1 MKGFFT
7 DQICNAI
14 RKCKFN
20 CIKDLCRKE
29 YFNDRK
35 LIFQDNFLNLDNWN
49 VADNV
54 PYDNTE
60 VWFIKE
66 ALNLIE
72 GGLMIMCWKQYGQ
85 HTMPDG
91 RVFIH
96 QWISGRIDT
105 RHKHEFS
112 NGVWVIRAKAVD
124 SFFAAWLL
132 KNDRQEPGY
141 TRSQIIP
148 EVDIAENINGEVRHT
163 VHYGYQEE
171 PKYTRISIGSSIFKA
186 DDEFHDFAVEM
197 LDNGYRFY
205 VDGILTAEFKSKDP
219 EFVTNVPSYL
229 ILNNA
234 SKEGFESS
242 ITYFI
247 IQSVKF
253 YQ

>member
-1 MKGFFT
+1 MAFLT
-7 DQICNAI
+7 DKI
-14 RKCKFN
+14 RNEVLKCKFN
-20 CIKDLCRKE
+20 CIPDLCRKE
-29 YFNDRK
+29 YFNNRK
-35 LIFQDNFLNLDNWN
+35 LIFEDYFNDLNNWN
-49 VADNV
+49 VADGV
-54 PYDNTE
+54 PYSNTE
-60 VWFIKE
+60 VWLIKE
-66 ALNLIE
+66 ALHLIDD
-72 GGLMIMCWKQYGQ
+72 GLMITCWKQYGQ
-85 HTMPDG
+85 HTLSDG
-91 RVFIH
+91 SIFTSR
-96 QWISGRIDT
+96 WISGRIDT

-141 TRSQIIP
+141 QRSQIIP
-148 EVDIAENINGEVRHT
+148 EVDIAENIDGKVRHT

-171 PKYTRISIGSSIFKA
+171 PKYTRTSIGSSIFKA

-197 LDNGYRFY
+197 LADGFRFY
-205 VDGILTAEFKSKDP
+205 VDGIETAAFRNKYP
-219 EFVTNVPSYL
+219 EFVTNFPSYL

-234 SKEGFESS
+234 SKDGFESS